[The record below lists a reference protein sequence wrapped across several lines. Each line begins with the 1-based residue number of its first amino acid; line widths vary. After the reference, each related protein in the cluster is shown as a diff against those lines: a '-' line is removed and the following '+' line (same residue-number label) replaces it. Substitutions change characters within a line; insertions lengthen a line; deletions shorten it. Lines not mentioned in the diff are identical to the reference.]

1 MHKAKVGR
9 TVSLSEKLEKLRMPG
24 PSGSDVRI
32 TKTPED
38 WRPRMDLDS
47 IKGGFVIGSPKPE
60 GAVTDASS
68 VLEEFGLSADEWAV
82 TSMRRGKWQ
91 KHDGDWL
98 ESIRVNLAPTGL
110 AQNDSLDIEAL
121 TDHIKK
127 WRPAKGIKKTT
138 GTGAFTIAAADQ
150 QIGKK
155 ANGQGSSQAVDRIL
169 YLTERAV
176 HKFESYKKMGLTPGT
191 ICLALLG
198 DHVEGNVSQNG
209 RLQGLAASDLGLT
222 EQTRVARRLLLAQI
236 KALAPLVDRLVVP
249 VINGNHDEVTRQVA
263 ADPADGWNVEIA
275 SAVQDIC
282 AENPE
287 LAHVEFRYPSS
298 GHQTLTIDIDGT
310 MLGLFHGHQA
320 NQNNVM
326 KFLSGHA
333 AGQTAL
339 GGADLWISGHFHN
352 FRTMDVGDRLWLQA
366 PTTDPGSEWYRDRA
380 GVESKPGLLTM
391 IIGGDFEPREF
402 ISVLATND

>member
-1 MHKAKVGR
+1 M
-9 TVSLSEKLEKLRMPG
+9 SLSEKLEKLRSPG
-24 PSGSDVRI
+24 QSGSDVRV

-38 WRPRMDLDS
+38 WRPRMDLDTAR
-47 IKGGFVIGSPKPE
+47 GGFVVGTPRAAGE
-60 GAVTDASS
+60 VTDAST
-68 VLEEFGLSADEWAV
+68 VLEEFGLSAQEWCV

-98 ESIRVNLAPTGL
+98 ESVRVNLVPATGSVGD
-110 AQNDSLDIEAL
+110 QLDVEKL
-121 TDHIKK
+121 SDQIKK
-127 WRPAKGIKKTT
+127 WRPAKGIKKST
-138 GTGAFTIAAADQ
+138 GEGAFLIAAADQ

-155 ANGQGSSQAVDRIL
+155 ANGAGTEQSIDRIL
-169 YLTERAV
+169 TLTEKAV
-176 HKFESYKKMGLTPGT
+176 NRFEAYKKAGISPGT

-198 DHVEGNVSQNG
+198 DHVEGNVSQGG

-287 LAHVEFRYPSS
+287 LSHVEFRYPSS
-298 GHQTLTIDIDGT
+298 GHQTLTIDIQGT

-326 KFLSGHA
+326 KYLSQQA

-339 GGADLWISGHFHN
+339 GGADVWISGHFHN
-352 FRTMDVGDRLWLQA
+352 FRAMDIGERLWLQA
-366 PTTDPGSEWYRDRA
+366 PTTDPGSEWFRDRA
-380 GVESKPGLLTM
+380 GMESKPGLLTM
-391 IIGGDFEPREF
+391 IIGGEYSPRDF
-402 ISVLATND
+402 ISVMGV